1 MKWNKAVV
9 AVLATATIILAVI
22 VWTVSNQ
29 SRYHAPPVSPCPEFI
44 VIDQNGHYFLNRSL
58 ATPENADAINLCLR
72 QAGINNVHI
81 AKNFSELMP
90 HGIPS

>member
-1 MKWNKAVV
+1 MKRNKVIAVF
-9 AVLATATIILAVI
+9 LAAIMLAVI
-22 VWTVSNQ
+22 IWVVSNQ
-29 SRYHAPPVSPCPEFI
+29 SQYHEQPVSPCPEFL

-58 ATPENADAINLCLR
+58 VTPENTDVINLCLR